1 MKDPLGTTGTTAKTA
16 QTATSAKPLPQDEP
30 AGALVLHP
38 HDNVATALRDLVPG
52 QTICLQGPS
61 QVLSLQVMEPIALC
75 HKIALQALEPGQS
88 ARKYGEVIGTVSQAI
103 GMGCHVHVHNLRS
116 DRAQLKPQTR

>member
-1 MKDPLGTTGTTAKTA
+1 VKDPG
-16 QTATSAKPLPQDEP
+16 SKPAAASEA

-38 HDNVATALRDLVPG
+38 HDNVATALRDLAPG
-52 QTICLQGPS
+52 ETIGLQGPS
-61 QVLSLQVMEPIALC
+61 HVLTLKVIEPVALC

-103 GMGCHVHVHNLRS
+103 GMGCHVHVHNLKS
-116 DRAQLKPQTR
+116 DRAQIQPPAHPSRSG